1 MANREQ
7 ATYILGAVQNVTE
20 IAWALDHSQGSHP
33 SRRMSLF
40 NDRILK
46 AACNKQTYAD
56 PVTLY
61 TFLEALK
68 NFTSKLCLV
77 LIISSLYLSNKL
89 MFLFPGWK
97 KSHRIR

>member
-97 KSHRIR
+97 KKPQN